1 MSRREWGL
9 AAIAFVSMLL
19 LVLMLF
25 ITILGVVGRGALG
38 GLMDSSN
45 GVMFFVMVFFP
56 LFAVALMVALGWWI
70 YKRDGW

>member
-1 MSRREWGL
+1 
-9 AAIAFVSMLL
+9 MLL